1 VVLWLSIGCR
11 YCLLDISALNSLR
24 SEPVK
29 TLIDYISEEITMTA
43 IERTFAPE
51 EGPPLLAS
59 AGGLDD

>member
-1 VVLWLSIGCR
+1 
-11 YCLLDISALNSLR
+11 
-24 SEPVK
+24 VK